1 MEYKKDNK
9 PVPTNSIPI
18 TAVNQYGDR
27 SVHADH
33 IDNLNVEV
41 NVFAN
46 QNSPANDLDGKP
58 YIPIVPTRYD
68 SSTRTVFLGNETI
81 KLPIQLVPQS
91 SIAPHELPYINA
103 LCEVYAE
110 KISAAVTP
118 DSIGSLAPALRRNYA
133 EQRKAYYSAESVQRS
148 VREVFSDGEKQ
159 FQSLKDDAFDGI
171 STTYYDD
178 RHLTGYDRLQA
189 VLDKITNTT
198 LSKSSLMN
206 LVGLIG
212 NLEKKGVCHILVN
225 DDVIKSWVNIDE

>member
-1 MEYKKDNK
+1 MEDEKDNK
-9 PVPTNSIPI
+9 PIPVNNAPV
-18 TAVNQYGDR
+18 TEVNQYGDR
-27 SVHADH
+27 SIHADH

-41 NVFAN
+41 NVFGN
-46 QNSPANDLDGKP
+46 QRSPSKDEDGKP
-58 YIPIVPTRYD
+58 YVPITPTRYD
-68 SSTRTVFLGNETI
+68 STTRTVIIGNETV

-110 KISAAVTP
+110 KINAAVTP
-118 DSIGSLAPALRRNYA
+118 DNINTLSPALRRNYA

-159 FQSLKDDAFDGI
+159 FQVLKDDAFDGI

-189 VLDKITNTT
+189 VLDKITSTT
-198 LSKSSLMN
+198 LSKSALMN
-206 LVGLIG
+206 IIGLIG